1 MKSFIILFLIANV
14 LTQNQETTTSCVA
27 ASANARSYADCS
39 QYNDTASDTICC
51 FVQGTSGGT
60 DGSSCLD
67 VDILFEGKT
76 ISYDN
81 NGVTGK
87 LICTNGDSSKGY
99 FIIYSR
105 NLLLVLI
112 ILILS

>member
-1 MKSFIILFLIANV
+1 MKSFIILFLFTCV
-14 LTQNQETTTSCVA
+14 LTQNSETTTSCVA
-27 ASANARSYADCS
+27 ASANARSYA
-39 QYNDTASDTICC
+39 
-51 FVQGTSGGT
+51 GGT

>member
-1 MKSFIILFLIANV
+1 MKSFLFFLFIGCV
-14 LTQNQETTTSCVA
+14 FTQDGETTTPCVA

-39 QYNDTASDTICC
+39 QYNDTESETICC
-51 FVQGTSGGT
+51 YVQGTSGGT

-87 LICTNGDSSKGY
+87 LICTNGDSSNGM
-99 FIIYSR
+99 FIVYSK
-105 NLLLVLI
+105 NLLL
-112 ILILS
+112 ILILIIVS